1 MKARPGTDRQHGFT
15 LIELLTALGIF
26 LLITSAAFT
35 LLSSSQQRYQ
45 TESQVLTS
53 FQEAR
58 LGLDQM
64 VRDVNDAGFPP
75 PSFFSSS
82 QPQQSVISPFAWSS
96 GAGYPNPLN
105 RCAIGTGGG
114 GTCFTGSGGTAP
126 GDFDIIIET
135 NPNPG
140 DPNCAPSCV
149 QWIRYQ
155 LQGNT
160 LMRAAVYKT
169 STGLDPDGT
178 TAGNLVP
185 FVQNVVNNSPTLQIG
200 QIQLDTAYP
209 TVFPG
214 GAPLPIFQYTCDTP
228 SLSQALPLP
237 TAPCATTAPGVTPAP
252 AADNCPTN
260 IRDVLITLIVAA
272 PLPDSQTGRPRL
284 IQLEGRGRRINPNQL
299 TNLSCNTPF

>member
-1 MKARPGTDRQHGFT
+1 MKARPGKNRQRGFS
-15 LIELLTALGIF
+15 LVELLTALGIF
-26 LLITSAAFT
+26 LLITAAAFT

-45 TESQVLTS
+45 TESQALSS

-64 VRDVNDAGFPP
+64 VRDINDAGFPP

-96 GAGYPNPLN
+96 GAGYPNPNN
-105 RCAIGTGGG
+105 RCSIGTGGG
-114 GTCFTGSGGTAP
+114 GTCFTSSGDSAP

-155 LQGNT
+155 LQGTT

-178 TAGNLVP
+178 TAGALVP

-200 QIQLDTAYP
+200 KIQLDTAYP
-209 TVFPG
+209 AVFG
-214 GAPLPIFQYTCDTP
+214 GGPVPIFQYTCDTP
-228 SLSQALPLP
+228 SVSEALPLP
-237 TAPCATTAPGVTPAP
+237 TAPCATTAPAP
-252 AADNCPTN
+252 DNCPTN

-284 IQLEGRGRRINPNQL
+284 IQLEGRGRRVNPNQL
-299 TNLSCNTPF
+299 TNLSCSTPF